1 MRIVYLCKADP
12 PPPAS
17 DFHNVLEFFKTLP
30 DYLHPRMRDKVSN
43 HMLYFADRV
52 GNKWLT
58 EFHDF
63 AVAFVSGRFLTD
75 PKALECLKF
84 TSDAFPNM
92 VCIDLYDNLSDEQKS
107 TLGKYTTNIYSL
119 EEGKNFLL
127 NAFPDERAA
136 SKEEAAALEKSIETE
151 GYDYLK
157 KTIESLDNTSR
168 SNKLMSCL
176 CYLAA
181 MSVLCF
187 MVWYIIYGSFVIP
200 AGEKLDLY
208 VLIYECVKLA
218 VLSGVLIALTR
229 FLFLLGKSF
238 MVESIRFSDRAHA
251 IGLGK
256 LYLQLYKS
264 KFEWAELK
272 DVLQNWNIDKGSAFM
287 NLDAKDIEA
296 VSLDKIV
303 SSFNK

>member
-1 MRIVYLCKADP
+1 MKIVYLCVADP
-12 PPPAS
+12 PPRS
-17 DFHNVLEFFKTLP
+17 DFADVSLFFEMMPEYLSPRTSKT
-30 DYLHPRMRDKVSN
+30 VSD
-43 HMLYFADRV
+43 HMLYFADRIV
-52 GNKWLT
+52 SKWLT

-63 AVAFVSGRFLTD
+63 AVAFVSGRFLSD
-75 PKALECLKF
+75 IKAMECLAHASK
-84 TSDAFPNM
+84 AFPNM
-92 VCIDLYDNLSDEQKS
+92 VCIDLYNNLTENQKNILKS
-107 TLGKYTTNIYSL
+107 YATNIYTV
-119 EEGKNFLL
+119 EEGKTFLTSS
-127 NAFPDERAA
+127 FPDESIIAKA
-136 SKEEAAALEKSIETE
+136 EAEKLEKSIETD
-151 GYDYLK
+151 GYDYLE
-157 KTIESLDNTSR
+157 KTIESLKNTSAN
-168 SNKLMSCL
+168 NKHMACL
-176 CYLAA
+176 CYLGA
-181 MSVLCF
+181 VLVLGF
-187 MVWYIIYGSFVIP
+187 MVWYVLWGTFATPPGEII
-200 AGEKLDLY
+200 DLH

-272 DVLQNWNIDKGSAFM
+272 DVLQNWNIDKGSAFLS
-287 NLDAKDIEA
+287 LDAKDIEA